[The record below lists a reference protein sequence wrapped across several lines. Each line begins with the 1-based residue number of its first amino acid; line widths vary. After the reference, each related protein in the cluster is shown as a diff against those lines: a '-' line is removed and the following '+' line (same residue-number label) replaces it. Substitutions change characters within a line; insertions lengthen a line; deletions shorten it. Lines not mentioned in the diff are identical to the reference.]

1 MSKARQL
8 SILLKTI
15 ELSVRLGTL
24 TPAQA
29 RGEALKGVQMLFP
42 NRPDLHVKFK
52 A

>member
-1 MSKARQL
+1 MSKRRQL
-8 SILLKTI
+8 SMLLKVL

-29 RGEALKGVQMLFP
+29 KDAALEGVQMLFP

-52 A
+52 D